1 MCPLGDGEI
10 HTNLASV
17 QVHSIQS
24 FTSSTGI
31 GSRFEVEEGKSTA
44 PPTVSVQNH
53 LDLLEGSVLAELL
66 LQLAL
71 RGVETEP
78 EHPNALTGFRV
89 VTVADMTASG
99 GHG

>member
-1 MCPLGDGEI
+1 MGPLGDGEVN
-10 HTNLASV
+10 TNLASV
-17 QVHSIQS
+17 QIHSIQS
-24 FTSSTGI
+24 FTSSHGI
-31 GSRFEVEEGKSTA
+31 GSRFIVEEGKSTT

-71 RGVETEP
+71 SGVQTEP
-78 EHPNALTGFRV
+78 EHPNALAGLRV